1 MIRINNMR
9 IIYTIGVLCL
19 GLFPS
24 LLSAEDCTILKE
36 DIPCV
41 IKDPDGFVNVRSDPK
56 SGSKILNKMPDYKI
70 FWIYMKQNGW
80 GFTRTREG
88 TPSSD
93 WTDEKFCFGW
103 LHESRLA
110 PLSSFTP
117 MKLVE
122 QEANKMNFQ
131 GDKVSL
137 VLTMKPSDE
146 KLRMKLP
153 VNVLEAENDPGAGS
167 LSQLLRPDKQ
177 IEYLNVYFKHLT
189 IICNGKKQVID
200 ISSIKETLFTSEKI
214 KIWIGPD
221 QVIYICSVT
230 DVPCGDGLNLGPIG
244 ISIKNGEIKYVTM
257 ASD

>member
-1 MIRINNMR
+1 MK
-9 IIYTIGVLCL
+9 IIHTIGVLWL
-19 GLFPS
+19 SLFPS
-24 LLSAEDCTILKE
+24 LLSAEDYTILKE

-70 FWIYMKQNGW
+70 FWIYMKQNAW

-93 WTDEKFCFGW
+93 WTDKNFCFGW
-103 LHESRLA
+103 LHESRVV

-117 MKLVE
+117 MKVIA
-122 QEANKMNFQ
+122 QEANKMSFQ
-131 GDKVSL
+131 ADKMSL

-153 VNVLEAENDPGAGS
+153 INVLETQRDKDDDSSSA
-167 LSQLLRPDKQ
+167 LSGEDKQ
-177 IEYLNVYFKHLT
+177 IEYLNVYFKHLV
-189 IICNGKKQVID
+189 IISGDKKQVID

-221 QVIYICSVT
+221 QVVYICSVT
-230 DVPCGDGLNLGPIG
+230 NVPCGDGLNLGPIG
-244 ISIKNGEIKYVTM
+244 ISIKNGMVKYVTM